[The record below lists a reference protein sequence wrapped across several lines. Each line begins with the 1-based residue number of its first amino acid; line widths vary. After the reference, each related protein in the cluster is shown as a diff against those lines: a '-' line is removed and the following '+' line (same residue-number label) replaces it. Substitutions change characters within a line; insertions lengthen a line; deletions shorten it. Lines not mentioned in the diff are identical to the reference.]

1 MPPRSAPTARQQ
13 RLGTELRRMRED
25 AGLSIQEAADRL
37 GINRTHITNL
47 ELARF
52 GVSEERVRTLAAIYA
67 CPDTAYIDALA
78 AMTHE
83 RKGGWWEEYRG
94 LIATGGLDLAE
105 MEYYAASLR
114 VVGLIHIPGL
124 LQTEEYAHA
133 VMGQAVPPWS
143 PPELRR
149 RLSHRMKRRDI
160 LDRDAPPLCSF
171 IIHEAALHTRFG
183 GTRVLRAQLERL
195 LEASERENV
204 TVRVIPLVTDG
215 FPVAGS
221 TVTYASGPVPQ
232 LDTVQFDSALGSMFL
247 DAESQLRKYR
257 GVLDH
262 TVEVALPV
270 DESRDLVRAVARRLR

>member
-1 MPPRSAPTARQQ
+1 MPPRTAPTARQQ

-67 CPDTAYIDALA
+67 CPDGAYVDALA

-83 RKGGWWEEYRG
+83 RRGGWWEEYRG
-94 LIATGGLDLAE
+94 LIATSGLDLAE
-105 MEYYAASLR
+105 MEHHASRLR

-124 LQTEEYAHA
+124 LQTEEYAQA
-133 VMGQAVPPWS
+133 VMGHAVPPWS

-149 RLSHRMKRRDI
+149 RLSHRMRRRDI
-160 LDRDAPPLCSF
+160 LDRDDPPPCTF
-171 IIHEAALHTRFG
+171 IVHEAALHTRFG
-183 GTRVLRAQLERL
+183 GTRVLRTQLERL
-195 LEASERENV
+195 LEASERENI
-204 TVRVIPLVTDG
+204 TVRVIPLATEG
-215 FPVAGS
+215 FPVAGA

-257 GVLDH
+257 GVLDR
-262 TVEVALPV
+262 TEVVALSV
-270 DESRDLVRAVARRLR
+270 EESRELVRAIAQRM